1 MQKLIID
8 TDPGVDDAQ
17 AILLALAYPGVS
29 VEAITTVN
37 GNVSLEHTTANALK
51 ILNAAGVDV
60 PVYAGCSVP
69 LINEPRHE
77 PSVHGQDGL
86 GDCDLPRSNRRVEDE
101 HAANLL
107 VRKAREHPGEITLVC
122 IGPLTNIALALRL
135 DPQLP
140 ENFQKIVIMGGA
152 HHSRGN
158 TANFTAEF
166 NFFADPEAAAMVLSA
181 WKKATLITWETTLAH
196 RLVEADLQRIYG
208 LDTEKSRFF
217 EKTSRV
223 IRRFIRDRLG
233 QEGLFT
239 ADALAMAVAIEPQVV
254 RKSEVGYATV
264 ECSGSLTR
272 GQLCVDWLGLTQR
285 APNAEIVLEIDQA
298 RYVDLFVNGFR

>member
-51 ILNAAGVDV
+51 ILDAANADV

-77 PSVHGQDGL
+77 TSVHGQDGL
-86 GDCDLPRSNRRVEDE
+86 GDCDLPRSSRRVEEE

-107 VRKAREHPGEITLVC
+107 VRKARENPGEITLVC
-122 IGPLTNIALALRL
+122 IGPLTNVALALRL
-135 DPQLP
+135 DPRLP
-140 ENFQKIVIMGGA
+140 ENIQKIVIMGGA

-158 TANFTAEF
+158 TSNFTAEF
-166 NFFADPEAAAMVLSA
+166 NFYTDPEAAAMVLSA
-181 WKKATLITWETTLAH
+181 WKQATLITWETTLTH
-196 RLVEADLQRIYG
+196 RLVEADLQRIER

-217 EKTSRV
+217 EKTGRV
-223 IRRFIRDRLG
+223 IRNFIRNRLG
-233 QEGLFT
+233 QEGLYT
-239 ADALAMAVAIEPQVV
+239 ADALAMAVALEPQIV
-254 RKSEVGYATV
+254 RKSEKCYATV
-264 ECSGSLTR
+264 ELSGSVTR
-272 GQLCVDWLGLTQR
+272 GQLCADWFGLGRR
-285 APNAEIVLEIDQA
+285 AANAEIVLELDQP
-298 RYVDLFVNGFR
+298 RYVEMFVDGFR